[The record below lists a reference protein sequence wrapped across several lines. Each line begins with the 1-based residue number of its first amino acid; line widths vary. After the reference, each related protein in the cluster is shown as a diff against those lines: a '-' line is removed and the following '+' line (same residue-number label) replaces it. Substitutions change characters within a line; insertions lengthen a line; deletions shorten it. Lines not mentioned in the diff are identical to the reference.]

1 MTGHFPF
8 AASVLC
14 FWFKHLLLLI
24 TGCIVNAVKQPQLP
38 LRFTAVLISAL
49 SQITVCLNDVCVSY
63 FSLFLCVQITESC
76 SSDSVIVGKYMKVIY
91 FVPLISAHSASSP
104 NSSRCLT
111 LFTAIQFSCV
121 GGPEGG
127 FSKPTPLPLW
137 QTFSFCWFRA
147 TRIHGRQQTVPPSP
161 PH

>member
-1 MTGHFPF
+1 M
-8 AASVLC
+8 
-14 FWFKHLLLLI
+14 LLI
-24 TGCIVNAVKQPQLP
+24 QTP
-38 LRFTAVLISAL
+38 SAADYRL
-49 SQITVCLNDVCVSY
+49 HCECCETPSAPSAFHSCAHLCVSQITVCLNDVCVSY

-76 SSDSVIVGKYMKVIY
+76 SSDSVIVGKFMKVIY

-111 LFTAIQFSCV
+111 LFAAIQFSCV

-147 TRIHGRQQTVPPSP
+147 TRIHGRHQTVPPSP